1 MPMAA
6 PWNNHHLGG
15 LPAITNEVVAC
26 KLTFPDFAH

>member
-6 PWNNHHLGG
+6 PWNNHHLG
-15 LPAITNEVVAC
+15 LLAITNEVVAC